1 MLENIHHHRPFSV
14 LLGES
19 AIGPYAYYQQKQ
31 LTDIVAMQETHA
43 ALSAQV
49 DRLGQEN
56 NRLHNTV
63 VDLSATVDRL
73 EDVEQALDAITQQQG
88 MSIEALEEQVKDN
101 RDILRR
107 MQSGLKANILQNL
120 LQVVIRSDK
129 DGSMTVDEHEID
141 ELMVKLEE
149 IDGVTVNEEPFKK
162 VVLESGG
169 SLQSIMNLIK
179 SLMNDTEFD
188 GDEIFFINY
197 T

>member
-1 MLENIHHHRPFSV
+1 
-14 LLGES
+14 
-19 AIGPYAYYQQKQ
+19 
-31 LTDIVAMQETHA
+31 MQETHA
-43 ALSAQV
+43 ALSEQV

-56 NRLHNTV
+56 NRLHDTV

-107 MQSGLKANILQNL
+107 MRSGLKSNILQNL

-129 DGSMTVDEHEID
+129 DGSMTVGEHEID
-141 ELMVKLEE
+141 ELMVKFEE

-162 VVLESGG
+162 LVLESGG
-169 SLQSIMNLIK
+169 SIQSIMSVIK

-188 GDEIFFINY
+188 GDEIFFVNC

>member
-1 MLENIHHHRPFSV
+1 
-14 LLGES
+14 
-19 AIGPYAYYQQKQ
+19 
-31 LTDIVAMQETHA
+31 MQETHA
-43 ALSAQV
+43 ALSEQV

-56 NRLHNTV
+56 NRLHDTV

-129 DGSMTVDEHEID
+129 DGSMTVGEHEID

>member
-1 MLENIHHHRPFSV
+1 
-14 LLGES
+14 
-19 AIGPYAYYQQKQ
+19 
-31 LTDIVAMQETHA
+31 MQETNA
-43 ALSAQV
+43 ALSEQV

-56 NRLHNTV
+56 NRLHDTV

-88 MSIEALEEQVKDN
+88 MSIEALEEQVRDN
-101 RDILRR
+101 RDILSR
-107 MQSGLKANILQNL
+107 MRSGLKSNILQNL

-129 DGSMTVDEHEID
+129 DGSMTVGEHEID

-162 VVLESGG
+162 LVLESGG
-169 SLQSIMNLIK
+169 SLESIMSVIK

-188 GDEIFFINY
+188 GDEIFFVDY

>member
-1 MLENIHHHRPFSV
+1 
-14 LLGES
+14 
-19 AIGPYAYYQQKQ
+19 
-31 LTDIVAMQETHA
+31 MQETNA
-43 ALSAQV
+43 ALSEQV

-56 NRLHNTV
+56 NRLHDTV

-88 MSIEALEEQVKDN
+88 MSIEALEEQVRDN
-101 RDILRR
+101 RDILSR
-107 MQSGLKANILQNL
+107 MRSGLKSNILQNL

-129 DGSMTVDEHEID
+129 DGSMTVGEHEID

-162 VVLESGG
+162 LVLESEG
-169 SLQSIMNLIK
+169 SLESIMSVIK

-188 GDEIFFINY
+188 GDEIFFVNY

>member
-1 MLENIHHHRPFSV
+1 
-14 LLGES
+14 
-19 AIGPYAYYQQKQ
+19 
-31 LTDIVAMQETHA
+31 
-43 ALSAQV
+43 
-49 DRLGQEN
+49 
-56 NRLHNTV
+56 
-63 VDLSATVDRL
+63 
-73 EDVEQALDAITQQQG
+73 
-88 MSIEALEEQVKDN
+88 
-101 RDILRR
+101 